1 MFSIPSFATALMDV
15 RPITLD
21 QTREVMDEDTP
32 RGDSLAVRPDVLS
45 GIPCYTSPALAGS
58 KVTAVLMDRRK
69 HEVIAVI
76 RDH

>member
-1 MFSIPSFATALMDV
+1 MFSIPSFATAPMDV

-32 RGDSLAVRPDVLS
+32 RGDSLAVRPDVL
-45 GIPCYTSPALAGS
+45 PCYVSPALAGS
-58 KVTAVLMDRRK
+58 KVKAVLMDRRK

-76 RDH
+76 RDP